1 MPRIDIAQLR
11 KSLGISQSELAQK
24 LQINQSFLSA
34 IENGRSPLPQEKENR
49 LAEIFP
55 DVDFSEF
62 MMEPERDSAKSID
75 DLSETEM
82 INLFL
87 QRFHSQ
93 AHRHDD
99 SQHHQQHHQ
108 RIELLEAQ
116 NAELIRQ
123 NGKLLDR
130 LDDLM
135 TRLLDLQSRLNG
147 G

>member
-1 MPRIDIAQLR
+1 MPRIDIVRLR
-11 KSLGISQSELAQK
+11 KSLGISQQELAQR

-34 IENGRSPLPQEKENR
+34 IENGRSPMPSDKESR

-55 DVDFSEF
+55 DVNLSDFVC
-62 MMEPERDSAKSID
+62 EPERDTSKSID

-123 NGKLLDR
+123 NGLLLDR
-130 LDDLM
+130 INDLLS
-135 TRLLDLQSRLNG
+135 RLLDKE
-147 G
+147 

>member
-11 KSLGISQSELAQK
+11 KSIGLNQQELAQR
-24 LQINQSFLSA
+24 LQITQSFLSA
-34 IENGRSPLPQEKENR
+34 IENGRSPLPAEKEAR

-55 DVDFSEF
+55 DVDLSAFIVDT
-62 MMEPERDSAKSID
+62 EREAPKSID
-75 DLSETEM
+75 EMTETEM
-82 INLFL
+82 INMFL

-116 NAELIRQ
+116 NAELNRQ
-123 NGKLLDR
+123 NGLLLDR
-130 LDDLM
+130 LNDVLL
-135 TRLLDLQSRLNG
+135 RLLNLQNQ
-147 G
+147 

>member
-1 MPRIDIAQLR
+1 MSRLDIALLR
-11 KSLGISQSELAQK
+11 RSLGLSQSELAQK

-34 IENGRSPLPQEKENR
+34 IENGRSPLPTDKENR
-49 LAEIFP
+49 LAELFP
-55 DVDFSEF
+55 EVNLNDFVA
-62 MMEPERDSAKSID
+62 EPERDAARSVD

-99 SQHHQQHHQ
+99 SQHHQEHHR
-108 RIELLEAQ
+108 RIEILEAQ

-130 LDDLM
+130 LDSLM
-135 TRLLDLQSRLNG
+135 ELLLELRARNKE
-147 G
+147 

>member
-1 MPRIDIAQLR
+1 MSRIDIAQLR
-11 KSLGISQSELAQK
+11 KSLGISQNELAQK

-49 LAEIFP
+49 LVEIFP
-55 DVDFSEF
+55 DIDLSAFVIDS
-62 MMEPERDSAKSID
+62 ERDASKNVD
-75 DLSETEM
+75 DLSESEM
-82 INLFL
+82 INMFL

-99 SQHHQQHHQ
+99 NKHHLEHHQ

-130 LDDLM
+130 IDDLM
-135 TRLLDLQSRLNG
+135 KRLLEKS
-147 G
+147 